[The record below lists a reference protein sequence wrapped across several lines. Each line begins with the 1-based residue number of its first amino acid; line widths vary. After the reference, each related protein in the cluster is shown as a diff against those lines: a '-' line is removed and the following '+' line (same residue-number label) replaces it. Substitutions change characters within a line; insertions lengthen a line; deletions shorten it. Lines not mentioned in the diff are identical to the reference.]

1 MTRYPNNDSSTTK
14 NLGDTSDYDRSSR
27 KPPDPFESLDLSFIG
42 KSILYICLTV
52 VTIVFVN
59 SCQVDEEVIKQCET
73 SCSSNGNRMDSVS
86 VFGCDCEQKQD
97 SLTRSEFWNWIAN
110 ANLGDRTKVE
120 DFYHH
125 ESHAYSACIMSGFG
139 KSVVLTCDGRGDYES
154 LSLSVFDPSTF
165 RLKKLFSS
173 GSADSLGFF
182 YGRITGLMGFK
193 PCRHE
198 GKITGLAAFGNYNNT
213 LQLMK
218 KMIDFDGNKIV
229 SGDWW
234 EVGTEQSLVSLEDGF
249 AEDIGA
255 RVGDMLTLRIAAD
268 EFSVEVASIREVN
281 WESMQPNFF
290 VIFPD
295 KLLERFPNTLF
306 TSFYLE
312 PDEKYRVGE
321 LLDVMP
327 TLTIIELDVAIQ
339 EIKTIIDQVSQ
350 AIELVL
356 LIILVAGAMVLIAGV
371 SSSVDERLHESAIL
385 RALGAGRGTLLGA
398 VAIEF
403 ATMGSLAGILA
414 ILGSETAGWVLQT
427 QMLDLEYQIQWVL
440 WPMGIALGAV
450 IIGSLGTYA
459 CRRVV
464 WVPPLQ
470 VLREL

>member
-1 MTRYPNNDSSTTK
+1 MPTENMGAWRTTPAYECTCTRGWS
-14 NLGDTSDYDRSSR
+14 G
-27 KPPDPFESLDLSFIG
+27 
-42 KSILYICLTV
+42 
-52 VTIVFVN
+52 VN
-59 SCQVDEEVIKQCET
+59 CATDVDECA
-73 SCSSNGNRMDSVS
+73 SAPCLNGGLCS
-86 VFGCDCEQKQD
+86 E
-97 SLTRSEFWNWIAN
+97 
-110 ANLGDRTKVE
+110 
-120 DFYHH
+120 
-125 ESHAYSACIMSGFG
+125 
-139 KSVVLTCDGRGDYES
+139 
-154 LSLSVFDPSTF
+154 
-165 RLKKLFSS
+165 S
-173 GSADSLGFF
+173 GSGPA
-182 YGRITGLMGFK
+182 
-193 PCRHE
+193 
-198 GKITGLAAFGNYNNT
+198 
-213 LQLMK
+213 
-218 KMIDFDGNKIV
+218 
-229 SGDWW
+229 
-234 EVGTEQSLVSLEDGF
+234 
-249 AEDIGA
+249 
-255 RVGDMLTLRIAAD
+255 RIAAD

-321 LLDVMP
+321 LLDLMP

-356 LIILVAGAMVLIAGV
+356 LIILVAGALVLIAGV

-440 WPMGIALGAV
+440 WPIGIALGAV

-464 WVPPLQ
+464 SVPPLQ

>member
-1 MTRYPNNDSSTTK
+1 MNAQLYPTGIGSRRAQGSQLTST
-14 NLGDTSDYDRSSR
+14 DTA
-27 KPPDPFESLDLSFIG
+27 P
-42 KSILYICLTV
+42 
-52 VTIVFVN
+52 
-59 SCQVDEEVIKQCET
+59 
-73 SCSSNGNRMDSVS
+73 
-86 VFGCDCEQKQD
+86 
-97 SLTRSEFWNWIAN
+97 
-110 ANLGDRTKVE
+110 
-120 DFYHH
+120 
-125 ESHAYSACIMSGFG
+125 
-139 KSVVLTCDGRGDYES
+139 
-154 LSLSVFDPSTF
+154 
-165 RLKKLFSS
+165 
-173 GSADSLGFF
+173 
-182 YGRITGLMGFK
+182 
-193 PCRHE
+193 
-198 GKITGLAAFGNYNNT
+198 
-213 LQLMK
+213 
-218 KMIDFDGNKIV
+218 DGNKIV
-229 SGDWW
+229 SGAQDAAR
-234 EVGTEQSLVSLEDGF
+234 SNRVSLEDGF

-255 RVGDMLTLRIAAD
+255 KVGDMLTLRIAAD

-350 AIELVL
+350 DRRCCHIG
-356 LIILVAGAMVLIAGV
+356 AGALVLIAGV
-371 SSSVDERLHESAIL
+371 SSSVDERLQESAIL

-414 ILGSETAGWVLQT
+414 ILGSETAGWVLQA

-440 WPMGIALGAV
+440 WPMGIALGAA

-464 WVPPLQ
+464 SVPPLQ